1 MTSNK
6 PMITEKMGEGQL
18 DIDADLAYFREKLVQ
33 GIANGQ
39 DVTKI
44 RRQIELLEDSL
55 AVYRL
60 PPREA

>member
-1 MTSNK
+1 
-6 PMITEKMGEGQL
+6 MITEKMGEGQL